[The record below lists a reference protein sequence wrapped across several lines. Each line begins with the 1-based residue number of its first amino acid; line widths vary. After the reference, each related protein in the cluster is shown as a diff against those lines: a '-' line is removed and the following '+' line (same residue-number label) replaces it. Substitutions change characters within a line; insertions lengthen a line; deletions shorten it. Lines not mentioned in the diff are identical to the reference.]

1 MRLQSFRVKNFR
13 SINDTGLVTIEQLT
27 AILGRNESGKSNLLL
42 ALQMLNPPE
51 GAEEVQAIKSYP
63 RDRRLD
69 ECSDKT
75 ELLETYWELSE
86 KKRSH
91 LADIF
96 PRAKTVS
103 SIKISRDYGN
113 TKYVSLLDL
122 PSHEFDAEEIRKKIK
137 KLQAKIELEFDKLEP
152 KKEAEF
158 SLIIDN
164 LGDILPPK
172 EISADAWFPEVL
184 DALGNVKKL
193 LLTNQIETD
202 DIESIIY
209 ELEEKAE
216 SFDDKEQKQSAI
228 EWLKSIIPVF
238 IYVDDYPELN
248 GHHNL
253 SEYQTRKNQSKL
265 TKEDVNFE
273 KLCKVSGIDPI
284 ELISKAQD
292 PETRNQLVNRASAVM
307 TKEIRRL
314 WKDRQ
319 LKVRF
324 NIDSHFFDTYVSDPN
339 STYDVEVNLNE
350 RSRGFKWFF
359 SFYTT
364 FFADTNKG
372 EAENA
377 IILLDEP
384 GLYLHA
390 KSQSDLLTHLDEDF
404 DNQIIFTT
412 HSPFLVPTKKIDLV
426 KTVSIDEIHGTTVTN
441 DPTGDSTTLFPLQ
454 AALGYDIAQSL
465 FIGSNN
471 LIVEGVTDFWYLNS
485 ISDYLKSINKIG
497 LNENITITP
506 AGGAQKVS
514 YMVSL
519 LSSQN
524 LNVVV
529 LLDEERDS
537 KLTRDELVKNKII
550 HKNNVLFVSEAL
562 DTEVNE
568 ADVEDLL
575 DRAVFLNLIKTS
587 YGKELSFNDKIPRVA
602 KQAEQALRN
611 EGQNFVKAKPAREFM
626 RLLGSSP
633 GEVMTESSVN
643 SFEEL
648 FKLINTKI
656 KNSSR
661 NTL

>member
-1 MRLQSFRVKNFR
+1 MQLQSFRVQNFR
-13 SINDTGLVTIEQLT
+13 SINDSGLITTEQLT

-51 GAEEVQAIKSYP
+51 GIKEVQAIKNYP
-63 RDRRLD
+63 RDRKLD
-69 ECSDKT
+69 ECSEDTPLLKTTWSLSDK
-75 ELLETYWELSE
+75 E
-86 KKRSH
+86 KSH
-91 LADIF
+91 LAELF

-103 SIKISRDYGN
+103 SVQISRNYGTTRYYTFMN
-113 TKYVSLLDL
+113 LA
-122 PSHEFDAEEIRKKIK
+122 SHDFSTEETRKKIK
-137 KLQAKIELEFDKLEP
+137 KLLAKIEIEFDKLDP
-152 KKEAEF
+152 KKD
-158 SLIIDN
+158 SVIDSIKEN
-164 LGDILPPK
+164 LGVITPK
-172 EISADAWFPEVL
+172 DGLSANTWCVEVGDVL
-184 DALGNVKKL
+184 NNVRKL
-193 LLTNQIETD
+193 LLANNIETD
-202 DIESIIY
+202 DIESLID

-216 SFDDKEQKQSAI
+216 AFNDSDKEQEALN
-228 EWLKSIIPVF
+228 WLGSIIPVF

-253 SEYQTRKNQSKL
+253 NEYNSRKNQRNL
-265 TKEDVNFE
+265 TNEDRNFE
-273 KLCKVSGIDPI
+273 KLCKVSGINPI
-284 ELISKAQD
+284 QLIKESQD
-292 PETRNQLVNRASAVM
+292 SETRNQLVNRASAVM

-314 WKDRQ
+314 WQDRQ

-324 NIDSHFFDTYVSDPN
+324 NVDSHFFDTYVSDPN

-364 FFADTNKG
+364 FFADTNNG

-390 KSQSDLLTHLDEDF
+390 KSQSDLLKHLDEDF
-404 DNQIIFTT
+404 DNQIIYTT
-412 HSPFLVPTKKIDLV
+412 HSPFLVPTKKVTLV
-426 KTVSIDEIHGTTVTN
+426 KTVSIDESKGTTVTN

-485 ISDYLKSINKIG
+485 ISDYLKSINRTGLDAKI
-497 LNENITITP
+497 IITP

-529 LLDEERDS
+529 LLDEERES
-537 KLTRDELVKNKII
+537 KATRDELVDNKVI
-550 HKNNVLFVSEAL
+550 HKNNILFVSECL
-562 DTEVNE
+562 DIEIGE
-568 ADVEDLL
+568 ADIEDLL
-575 DRAVFLNLIKTS
+575 DRDVFLDLVKSTYS
-587 YGKELSFNDKIPRVA
+587 DDLEFNEKIPRVA
-602 KQAEQALRN
+602 KQAEQAVRSKK
-611 EGQNFVKAKPAREFM
+611 QNFVKAKPAREFM
-626 RLLGSSP
+626 KLLGTSP
-633 GEVMTESSVN
+633 KQVMTESSIDL
-643 SFEEL
+643 FEKL

-661 NTL
+661 NNI